1 MSLGATLPSAFG
13 HSSIRSFPIA
23 ATMSLDV
30 GIIHF
35 VGIGGIGMSGIAEIL
50 HNLGYKVQ
58 GSDASES
65 GNVVRLRK
73 LGIIV
78 HVGHKAEHVEGASV
92 VVKSTAV
99 KNDNPE
105 IAAARELRLP
115 VVRRSEMLAELMR
128 LKMCVAIAGTHGKTT
143 TTSLVASLFDAAG
156 MEPTV
161 INGGVINA
169 YGTNAKI
176 GGGDWMI
183 VEADE
188 SDGTFTRLPITI
200 GIITNIDP
208 EHLDYYGDFDTLRAA
223 FYQFIDNL
231 PFYGFGVLCIDHPEV
246 QNLRAKI
253 LDRRIISY
261 GLSPQA
267 DVRARNVRLED
278 IGQRFDL
285 SITNP
290 QEDSETEV
298 KDIYLP
304 MHGEHNLRNS
314 LAAIA
319 VAHGLG
325 MPVEAIRQ
333 ALANFAGVKR
343 RFTLTGEV
351 DGVRIIDD
359 YGHHP
364 VEIAATLS
372 SARQAAKV
380 SKGKV
385 IAVVQPHRY
394 TRVQNLFQEF
404 CTCFNNADT
413 VLVADIYSAGET
425 PIEGINRETLVEGI
439 RNAGHKDVSA
449 LESEKVLAQ
458 RIKDIAEPGDYVI
471 CLGAGSIT
479 YWAADLPKQ
488 LESLR

>member
-1 MSLGATLPSAFG
+1 MSLSAILPSSLAQTA
-13 HSSIRSFPIA
+13 IRSFPIG

-30 GIIHF
+30 GTIHF

-65 GNVVRLRK
+65 GNVTRLRK
-73 LGIIV
+73 LGITV
-78 HVGHKAEHVEGASV
+78 HIGHKEENVQGASV

-99 KNDNPE
+99 KMDNPE
-105 IAAARELRLP
+105 IAAARQLRLP

-128 LKMCVAIAGTHGKTT
+128 LKMCVAVAGTHGKTT

-176 GGGDWMI
+176 GKGDWMI

-208 EHLDYYGDFDTLRAA
+208 EHLDYYGDFEALKAA

-246 QNLRAKI
+246 QNLIGKI
-253 LDRRIISY
+253 RDRRIISY

-267 DVRARNVRLED
+267 DVRARNVRIEPV
-278 IGQRFDL
+278 GQYFDL
-285 SITNP
+285 VINDAQNESQVEI
-290 QEDSETEV
+290 

-319 VAHGLG
+319 VANALG
-325 MPVEAIRQ
+325 MNIEAIRK
-333 ALANFAGVKR
+333 ALKGFEGVKR
-343 RFTLTGEV
+343 RFTHTGTV
-351 DGVRIIDD
+351 DGVTVIDD

-372 SARQAAKV
+372 SARAAARA
-380 SKGKV
+380 SGGRV
-385 IAVVQPHRY
+385 IAVVQPHRF
-394 TRVQNLFQEF
+394 TRVQSLFNEF
-404 CTCFNNADT
+404 CTCFNNAD
-413 VLVADIYSAGET
+413 VVRIADIYTAGET
-425 PIEGINRETLVEGI
+425 PIEGIHKEALVEGV
-439 RNAGHKDVSA
+439 RNAGHRDVA
-449 LESEKVLAQ
+449 VLESEKQLPEM
-458 RIKDIAEPGDYVI
+458 IHGIAKSGDYVV

-479 YWAADLPKQ
+479 YWAQDLPKQ
-488 LESLR
+488 LEALK